1 MADMMLSALKC
12 MCSFIVLISKLMF
25 WTRFID
31 GKIEASTDKVGCWR
45 SHICPCR
52 MELQW
57 KILSCDLTVI
67 LWVFH
72 SGFLLWCDFC
82 SYSFILHN
90 SLLLYG
96 LPLFILYFQLIL
108 AILFK
113 PKYWERHCAIQLAT
127 FIFEGCLFIFTTMI
141 ICFLEFSCTVIF
153 TKLRKIAIE
162 SY

>member
-1 MADMMLSALKC
+1 MLSPSSMEDMMLSALKC

-72 SGFLLWCDFC
+72 SGFLLWCEFC
-82 SYSFILHN
+82 SYSCILHN

-108 AILFK
+108 AIFFNLNIEK
-113 PKYWERHCAIQLAT
+113 DIARSSLPHS
-127 FIFEGCLFIFTTMI
+127 
-141 ICFLEFSCTVIF
+141 FLKDVCSF
-153 TKLRKIAIE
+153 LRPW
-162 SY
+162 